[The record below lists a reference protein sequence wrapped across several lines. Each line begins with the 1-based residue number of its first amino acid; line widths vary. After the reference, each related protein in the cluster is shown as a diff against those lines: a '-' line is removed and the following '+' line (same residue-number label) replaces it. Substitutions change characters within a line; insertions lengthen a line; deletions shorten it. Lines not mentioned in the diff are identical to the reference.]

1 MKRFAVDLLRQF
13 TNPFSILAFGFF
25 FAVVILSRSPAQTP
39 GPPGP
44 PGPQGPRGYK
54 GAQGPRGYRGLQ
66 GPPGPA
72 GPAGPWSPAAAVEF
86 AYIGPAS
93 GLPPCNAP
101 PAQPPQS
108 SPFLVSGAYAYITG
122 PPDVT
127 ELCMQGLAGPE
138 WVVQSTAP

>member
-1 MKRFAVDLLRQF
+1 MKRFAVETF
-13 TNPFSILAFGFF
+13 GPFMILA
-25 FAVVILSRSPAQTP
+25 AILAGMLWSSAHQINAQTQ
-39 GPPGP
+39 GP

-66 GPPGPA
+66 GVPGPPGPA
-72 GPAGPWSPAAAVEF
+72 GPAGPWSPAAAVQF